1 MAISDVRGIKA
12 EGAMPS
18 SRRLELWVPFLPPS
32 ENRIRVHRWQ
42 GGQVY
47 SKEARDFK
55 TLFSDYVRKNHLI
68 EVSNF
73 SGHHR
78 EQDLY
83 ELEMHFVFKTV
94 INKGWAK
101 KKAKKLYKRFDV
113 GNRRKLI
120 EDCLVE
126 VLGNIDDCLF
136 FRLTLTKSMGDT
148 EGVGLTLI
156 PGDPSDYGVPDV
168 RRTE

>member
-1 MAISDVRGIKA
+1 
-12 EGAMPS
+12 MPS
-18 SRRLELWVPFLPPS
+18 SRKLDLWIPYLPPS

-55 TLFSDYVRKNHLI
+55 TLFSDYIRRNYLV
-68 EVSNF
+68 EVSQF
-73 SGHHR
+73 SEGHGER
-78 EQDLY
+78 DIYDL
-83 ELEMHFVFKTV
+83 EIHFIFKTV

-101 KKAKKLYKRFDV
+101 KKAKTLYKKFDV

-126 VLGNIDDCLF
+126 VLGDIDDSLF
-136 FRLTLTKSMGDT
+136 FKLTLTKSMGAE
-148 EGVGLTLI
+148 EGVGMVLT
-156 PGDPSDYGVPDV
+156 PGDPKDYGVPDV

>member
-1 MAISDVRGIKA
+1 
-12 EGAMPS
+12 MPS
-18 SRRLELWVPFLPPS
+18 SRKLDLFLPFLPPS

-55 TLFSDYVRKNHLI
+55 KLFSEHIRQNYLI
-68 EVSNF
+68 EMSQFVGLHDERSI
-73 SGHHR
+73 
-78 EQDLY
+78 Y
-83 ELEMHFVFKTV
+83 ELDIHFFFETV

-101 KKAKKLYKRFDV
+101 KKAKTLHKKFDV

-126 VLGNIDDCLF
+126 TLGEIDDCLF
-136 FRLTLTKSMGDT
+136 FRLTLTKSMGGT
-148 EGVGLTLI
+148 EGVRMILT
-156 PGDPSDYGVPDV
+156 PGDPSTYGIPDV
-168 RRTE
+168 RRAK